1 MSNIFGSLFQHPDNQ
16 DQNSNNNGNNNS
28 NNSNNDN
35 SNGNNNSNGNG
46 GNNNGN
52 NNGNNGGD
60 QGNNQNN
67 FSNNNN
73 GNGNNNG
80 NNGSNSANNNGN
92 NNSGMNENADL
103 SGTIKQASK
112 DSAVVGG
119 AIDPAKEQGKNA
131 LSHMDPRAS
140 QVLVHAYEE
149 AKRVKHSFIEPEQIF
164 LALVSDRDIFKLLQD
179 FSVDVAKVTREIQE
193 KETMG
198 DFTGEP
204 TLGQT
209 AKQVLEEAYLNAKKR
224 EVEYLSPEDILL
236 VIINK
241 QNEMVKPLQA
251 QGVNKEK
258 VEEKLTKNTEF
269 STGKKS
275 VLAQYG
281 INLTEKA
288 HKGEL
293 DPIAGREKEI
303 ERLVHILL
311 RRTKNNPVIIGE
323 PGTGKTALVEGMAQM
338 MASGKVTADLASKQ
352 IIQLDLSSLVAG
364 ASHRGEFEERL
375 QAVIKEVMASG
386 GQIILFI
393 DEIHT
398 ILGAGA
404 TEGALDASNI
414 IKPYLSKGTLQII
427 GATTTSEYRKNFE
440 KDRAFERR
448 FQPVICDEPTEEVA
462 IEMIKILLPK
472 YEKFHGVKVTDE
484 AVVASVKLS
493 KRYVGERFLPDKAID
508 LLDEAAAEVRLGG
521 TSTEQ
526 TTADNKA
533 NPVNRS
539 KDVEVE
545 DIEKVVSRWTGIPIT
560 KLTEK
565 ESEKLLHMEELIHKS
580 FVNHDRAVK
589 AVSEAIRRGRI
600 GLANANRPIA
610 SFIFLG
616 PTGTGKTE
624 LAKCLAEIMFGKK
637 DAMIRLDMS
646 EYMEKHEVAKLVGAP
661 PGYVGYEE
669 GGQLTEAVRAKP
681 YSIVLLDEIEKAHPD
696 VFNILLQLLEDGRLT
711 DNKGNTISFKNTV
724 IIATS
729 NIGSDLIRRKIM
741 EAKTGEATKADPSA
755 QNAQP
760 TEGQNGPTPE
770 AGTSAGSAPQIAA
783 GTATGSTDPN
793 AQANPSQ
800 SQTTAQQVTPPV
812 AGQNGQVPVDPA
824 PAPMN
829 ADGTPQATPVSVA
842 PTDPNAPVDPT
853 KKVSEEDDPNSPKAK
868 AFKELSSIVMEE
880 LTKHFRPELI
890 NRFDEVVVFE
900 PLTQE
905 NMIEICKLQIEATR
919 KLLKDQEVG
928 LDVSQ
933 KAFDQLAKEGFD
945 PVYGARPLRR
955 LIQRSIENPIAIY
968 LIQKT
973 IVTGDTIL
981 VDYDPAQDKYLF
993 SKAKKAAPDPAVG
1006 QSDQHGVVE
1015 GQAGQPVNPNAQP
1028 QLDQNGQ
1035 PVQVDANGAPIAG
1048 PVQDPS
1054 INQQPGQNGQAP
1066 VPPQAGPDGALPQWL
1081 NNVTESA
1088 QGGTPAPVDPNAPV
1102 SDPNSVTPAPQ
1113 PPVQP

>member
-1 MSNIFGSLFQHPDNQ
+1 MSNIFGSLFQHPDTPATTTPAA
-16 DQNSNNNGNNNS
+16 DP
-28 NNSNNDN
+28 
-35 SNGNNNSNGNG
+35 
-46 GNNNGN
+46 
-52 NNGNNGGD
+52 
-60 QGNNQNN
+60 
-67 FSNNNN
+67 
-73 GNGNNNG
+73 
-80 NNGSNSANNNGN
+80 
-92 NNSGMNENADL
+92 NSGFIPAAPGTPDAAGMAPPVSQASDL
-103 SGTIKQASK
+103 SGTLQQASK
-112 DSAVVGG
+112 DSAVVSSS
-119 AIDPAKEQGKNA
+119 IDPAKEQGKNA

-149 AKRVKHSFIEPEQIF
+149 AKRVKHSFIEPEQLF
-164 LALVSDRDIFKLLQD
+164 LALVSDRDIFKLLQE

-193 KETMG
+193 KETIG
-198 DFTGEP
+198 TFSGEP
-204 TLGQT
+204 TLGET

-241 QNEMVKPLQA
+241 QNEMVKGLQT
-251 QGVNKEK
+251 QGVSKEK
-258 VEEKLTKNTEF
+258 VEEKLSKSTEF

-281 INLTEKA
+281 IDLTEKA
-288 HKGEL
+288 RKGEL

-323 PGTGKTALVEGMAQM
+323 PGTGKTAIVEGLAQM
-338 MASGKVTADLASKQ
+338 MVSGKVTSDLASKK

-448 FQPVICDEPTEEVA
+448 FQPVMCDEPSEEVA
-462 IEMIKILLPK
+462 TEMIKILLPK
-472 YEKFHGVKVTDE
+472 YEKFHGVKVTQE
-484 AVVASVKLS
+484 AVDAAVKLS

-521 TSTEQ
+521 TTTEQ
-526 TTADNKA
+526 TTADTKNTPGSGTGGGK
-533 NPVNRS
+533 
-539 KDVEVE
+539 EVHSE

-565 ESEKLLHMEELIHKS
+565 ESEKLLHMEDLIHKN

-669 GGQLTEAVRAKP
+669 GGQLTEAVRNKP

-741 EAKTGEATKADPSA
+741 EAKAGEKEGSPQNNNVTANPNGGPSASDASHVPGQGAAPVQTTVQQVAVAQSPALGATGQNPAITGAAWSADP
-755 QNAQP
+755 QNP
-760 TEGQNGPTPE
+760 
-770 AGTSAGSAPQIAA
+770 
-783 GTATGSTDPN
+783 
-793 AQANPSQ
+793 
-800 SQTTAQQVTPPV
+800 
-812 AGQNGQVPVDPA
+812 DPA
-824 PAPMN
+824 NGVKKSEDPA
-829 ADGTPQATPVSVA
+829 
-842 PTDPNAPVDPT
+842 
-853 KKVSEEDDPNSPKAK
+853 DDPNSPKAK
-868 AFKELSSIVMEE
+868 AFKELSAIVMEE

-900 PLTQE
+900 PLTAE
-905 NMIEICKLQIEATR
+905 NMVLICKLQIEATQ
-919 KLLKDQEVG
+919 KLLKEQNIG
-928 LDVSQ
+928 LELSQ
-933 KAFDQLAKEGFD
+933 KALDQLAKEGYD

-973 IVTGDTIL
+973 ITTGDTIL
-981 VDYDPAQDKYLF
+981 VDYDPSQDKYVF
-993 SKAKKAAPDPAVG
+993 SKARRAAPNPAVG
-1006 QSDQHGVVE
+1006 ASDSHGIT
-1015 GQAGQPVNPNAQP
+1015 AGQNTQDNSVSQNASQSANQDSGAQAPIGAPTPAGTPDSSEVYGNPTPQP
-1028 QLDQNGQ
+1028 QQ
-1035 PVQVDANGAPIAG
+1035 PQSEGAY
-1048 PVQDPS
+1048 PS
-1054 INQQPGQNGQAP
+1054 
-1066 VPPQAGPDGALPQWL
+1066 WL

-1088 QGGTPAPVDPNAPV
+1088 QGGAPTAEATGAQMAP
-1102 SDPNSVTPAPQ
+1102 TQ
-1113 PPVQP
+1113 PPSQS

>member
-1 MSNIFGSLFQHPDNQ
+1 MSNIFGSLFQHPDQ
-16 DQNSNNNGNNNS
+16 PSDGNNS
-28 NNSNNDN
+28 NSSSD
-35 SNGNNNSNGNG
+35 
-46 GNNNGN
+46 
-52 NNGNNGGD
+52 
-60 QGNNQNN
+60 GNNQNN
-67 FSNNNN
+67 NSSNNN
-73 GNGNNNG
+73 GNGN
-80 NNGSNSANNNGN
+80 SDVPKVTTAT
-92 NNSGMNENADL
+92 DL
-103 SGTIKQASK
+103 SDSLKQGSR
-112 DSAVVGG
+112 DSSVVGS
-119 AIDPAKEQGKNA
+119 AIDPSKEQGKQA

-149 AKRVKHSFIEPEQIF
+149 AKRVKKSFIEPEQLF

-179 FSVDVAKVTREIQE
+179 FSVDVAKITREIQE
-193 KETMG
+193 KESMG
-198 DFTGEP
+198 DFSGEP
-204 TLGQT
+204 TLGEAT
-209 AKQVLEEAYLNAKKR
+209 KQILEEAFLNAKKR

-236 VIINK
+236 TFFNK
-241 QNEMVKPLQA
+241 QSEVAKPLQA
-251 QGVNKEK
+251 AGVDKGK
-258 VEEKLTKNTEF
+258 VEEKLSKSTEF

-281 INLTEKA
+281 IDLTEKA
-288 HKGEL
+288 KKGEL

-323 PGTGKTALVEGMAQM
+323 PGTGKTALVEGMAQV
-338 MASGKVTADLASKQ
+338 MANGKVTPDLAGKR
-352 IIQLDLSSLVAG
+352 IIQLDLSSLIAG

-386 GQIILFI
+386 GTIILFI

-448 FQPVICDEPTEEVA
+448 FQPVVCDEPTEEVA

-484 AVVASVKLS
+484 AVIASVKLS

-508 LLDEAAAEVRLGG
+508 LLDEAAAEVRLSGNAG
-521 TSTEQ
+521 QSG
-526 TTADNKA
+526 K
-533 NPVNRS
+533 
-539 KDVEVE
+539 EVHPE

-565 ESEKLLHMEELIHKS
+565 ESEKLLHMEDLIHKK
-580 FVNHDRAVK
+580 FVNHERAVK
-589 AVSEAIRRGRI
+589 AVAEAIRRGRI

-624 LAKCLAEIMFGKK
+624 LAKCLAEIMFGKN
-637 DAMIRLDMS
+637 DAMIRIDMS

-669 GGQLTEAVRAKP
+669 GGQLTEAVRSKP

-729 NIGSDLIRRKIM
+729 NIGSDMIRRKIM
-741 EAKTGEATKADPSA
+741 EAEAGKKAGVADPSA
-755 QNAQP
+755 ANVTQVNGVQNNL
-760 TEGQNGPTPE
+760 EGQNVG
-770 AGTSAGSAPQIAA
+770 APAVQS
-783 GTATGSTDPN
+783 GQNP
-793 AQANPSQ
+793 AQPGQ
-800 SQTTAQQVTPPV
+800 PVAQQVQPGVP
-812 AGQNGQVPVDPA
+812 AGVPTDPA
-824 PAPMN
+824 PPLQPGQLPN
-829 ADGTPQATPVSVA
+829 VATPK
-842 PTDPNAPVDPT
+842 TDE
-853 KKVSEEDDPNSPKAK
+853 KEEDPENPRTK

-905 NMIEICKLQIEATR
+905 NMIEICKLQIDGTR
-919 KLLKDQEVG
+919 KLLKEQNIG
-928 LDVSQ
+928 LDLSQ
-933 KAFDQLAKEGFD
+933 KAYDQLAKEGFD

-973 IVTGDTIL
+973 IVTGETIL
-981 VDYDPAQDKYLF
+981 VDYDPAQDKFVF
-993 SKAKKAAPDPAVG
+993 SKARMAQANPEVG
-1006 QSDQHGVVE
+1006 QSNVNGITQNDSAGQNSGNPDGQIPPQGGA
-1015 GQAGQPVNPNAQP
+1015 GQAQQMPGDPNAQ
-1028 QLDQNGQ
+1028 Q
-1035 PVQVDANGAPIAG
+1035 AAP
-1048 PVQDPS
+1048 
-1054 INQQPGQNGQAP
+1054 QNGQAP
-1066 VPPQAGPDGALPQWL
+1066 AGGYPAWL

-1088 QGGTPAPVDPNAPV
+1088 QGGEAPTTPPTPPTQG
-1102 SDPNSVTPAPQ
+1102 SDGTQMQPQ
-1113 PPVQP
+1113 S

>member
-1 MSNIFGSLFQHPDNQ
+1 MSNIFGSLFQHPDAPQ
-16 DQNSNNNGNNNS
+16 EPQNTNSNS
-28 NNSNNDN
+28 NNSNQ
-35 SNGNNNSNGNG
+35 
-46 GNNNGN
+46 
-52 NNGNNGGD
+52 NNGG
-60 QGNNQNN
+60 QAM
-67 FSNNNN
+67 
-73 GNGNNNG
+73 
-80 NNGSNSANNNGN
+80 NS
-92 NNSGMNENADL
+92 SGASAPTVTESADL

-112 DSAVVGG
+112 DSAVVGSSV
-119 AIDPAKEQGKNA
+119 DPAKEQGKNA

-140 QVLVHAYEE
+140 QILVHAYEE

-164 LALVSDRDIFKLLQD
+164 LALVSDRDIFKLLQE

-204 TLGQT
+204 TLGES

-251 QGVNKEK
+251 QGISKEK
-258 VEEKLTKNTEF
+258 VEEKLTKSTEF

-281 INLTEKA
+281 IDLTEKA
-288 HKGEL
+288 RKGEL
-293 DPIAGREKEI
+293 DPIAGRQTEI

-338 MASGKVTADLASKQ
+338 MATGKVTPDLASKRL
-352 IIQLDLSSLVAG
+352 IQLDLSSLIAG

-448 FQPVICDEPTEEVA
+448 FQPVVCDEPTEEVA
-462 IEMIKILLPK
+462 TEMIKILLPK
-472 YEKFHGVKVTDE
+472 YEKFHGVKVTQE
-484 AVVASVKLS
+484 AVDAAVKLS

-508 LLDEAAAEVRLGG
+508 LLDEASAEVRLEGSSDKKN
-521 TSTEQ
+521 TH
-526 TTADNKA
+526 
-533 NPVNRS
+533 
-539 KDVEVE
+539 EVHSQ

-560 KLTEK
+560 KLTEQ
-565 ESEKLLHMEELIHKS
+565 ESEKLLHMEDLIHKS
-580 FVNHDRAVK
+580 FINHDRAVK

-637 DAMIRLDMS
+637 DSMIRLDMS

-669 GGQLTEAVRAKP
+669 GGQLTEAVRSKP

-741 EAKTGEATKADPSA
+741 EAKAGGAEKNDPAA
-755 QNAQP
+755 QNGKVP
-760 TEGQNGPTPE
+760 EGNSQAAPANGVANPV
-770 AGTSAGSAPQIAA
+770 
-783 GTATGSTDPN
+783 DPN
-793 AQANPSQ
+793 AAPGAPAVATPADLTNP
-800 SQTTAQQVTPPV
+800 QTTPEIVPGQPQTVASQVGAPQAPDVAATGQNPAVMGTPP
-812 AGQNGQVPVDPA
+812 DP
-824 PAPMN
+824 N
-829 ADGTPQATPVSVA
+829 KK
-842 PTDPNAPVDPT
+842 PTDPA
-853 KKVSEEDDPNSPKAK
+853 DDPNSPKAK

-905 NMIEICKLQIEATR
+905 NMIEICRLQIEATS
-919 KLLKDQEVG
+919 KLLKEQNVSLE
-928 LDVSQ
+928 LSQ
-933 KAFDQLAKEGFD
+933 KALDQLAKEGFD

-981 VDYDPAQDKYLF
+981 VDYDPAQDKYIF
-993 SKAKKAAPDPAVG
+993 SKARKAQPDPNVG
-1006 QSDQHGVVE
+1006 ESTKNGVVDPNAPASTAPSE
-1015 GQAGQPVNPNAQP
+1015 GGQPAQAPATPGVPDANAVPAGQPE
-1028 QLDQNGQ
+1028 QNGA
-1035 PVQVDANGAPIAG
+1035 V
-1048 PVQDPS
+1048 PS
-1054 INQQPGQNGQAP
+1054 QQQPGAYP
-1066 VPPQAGPDGALPQWL
+1066 SWL
-1081 NNVTESA
+1081 NNVTEAA
-1088 QGGTPAPVDPNAPV
+1088 QGGTGTTPDPNAPAV
-1102 SDPNSVTPAPQ
+1102 PPPTP
-1113 PPVQP
+1113 PPAQS